1 MKTFLRRYT
10 ELPFVVDFLQT
21 KTLTLLRPISWDDKN
36 DAYYINQYAE
46 RHHLKAAERGK
57 TNAAGSEAARAA
69 CSRFL
74 VGLRR
79 SLVGAELHY
88 QPVYGLLPVVK
99 RVGRDG
105 RSFASI
111 AVVYPYMDSC
121 PVARETLVRCEFG
134 KAGTVVTQQK
144 QLAILVGGGPAPGIN
159 SVISAATIRS
169 QLEGVEVLGIRDGF
183 NWIMQGNIEHVTP
196 LTIES
201 VSRVHFRGGSH
212 IGISRANP
220 TSNPEHLENVVTSL
234 LRLNVWMLITIGGD
248 DTAFS
253 AMKLQ
258 ERAGGR
264 IHVVH
269 VPKTIDNDLDLP
281 AHIDTFGY
289 QTARHHGA
297 EVVKNLM
304 VDAKTTSRWYFVIAM
319 GRSAGHLALGI
330 GKAAGATLTLIPE
343 EFAGQRIRLKTFVD
357 TLVGAIIK
365 RLSYGRRDGVAI
377 IAEGLALGIEA
388 NDLEQLEDVER
399 DAHGNVRIAEVNIGE
414 ILKAQV
420 QKRLGHFGIET
431 TIAAKNIGYELRCA
445 DPIPSDMEY
454 TRDLGYCAA
463 KYLLSGGNAVM
474 ISMQGGNFIPIP
486 FADLIDRE
494 SGRPR
499 VRLVDIHSTR
509 YAIARRYM
517 LRLRRDDF
525 EDPHELAKFAATAGV
540 SLHEFRREFE
550 YLIEAE
556 PPRLVVD
563 AGTHMLVEVPSSGAP
578 SRGAGT

>member
-1 MKTFLRRYT
+1 
-10 ELPFVVDFLQT
+10 VGV
-21 KTLTLLRPISWDDKN
+21 
-36 DAYYINQYAE
+36 
-46 RHHLKAAERGK
+46 LKGHA
-57 TNAAGSEAARAA
+57 
-69 CSRFL
+69 
-74 VGLRR
+74 
-79 SLVGAELHY
+79 
-88 QPVYGLLPVVK
+88 
-99 RVGRDG
+99 
-105 RSFASI
+105 
-111 AVVYPYMDSC
+111 
-121 PVARETLVRCEFG
+121 
-134 KAGTVVTQQK
+134 
-144 QLAILVGGGPAPGIN
+144 LAILVGGGPAPGIN

-169 QLEGVEVLGIRDGF
+169 QLDGVDVVGIRDGF
-183 NWIMQGNIEHVTP
+183 EWIMQGDVEHVTP
-196 LTIES
+196 LSIEA
-201 VSRVHFRGGSH
+201 VSRIHFRGGSH

-220 TSNPEHLENVVTSL
+220 TATPEHLENVVTSL
-234 LRLNVWMLITIGGD
+234 LRLNVSMLITIGGD

-253 AMKLQ
+253 AMKLE

-281 AHIDTFGY
+281 AHVDTFGY
-289 QTARHHGA
+289 QTARHHGV
-297 EVVKNLM
+297 EIVKNLM

-319 GRSAGHLALGI
+319 GRKAGHLALGI

-343 EFAGQRIRLKTFVD
+343 EFAGRQIRLRTFVD

-377 IAEGLALGIEA
+377 IAEGLVLGIDPD
-388 NDLEQLEDVER
+388 DLAQVEDVER

-420 QKRLGHFGIET
+420 QERLGSFGIMT

-494 SGRPR
+494 SGRAR

-517 LRLRRDDF
+517 IRLRRDDF
-525 EDPHELAKFAATAGV
+525 EDPHELAKFAATAGG
-540 SLHEFRREFE
+540 SLQEFRKQFE

-556 PPRLVVD
+556 PPPLVID
-563 AGTHMLVEVPSSGAP
+563 TSQRTRVESSSP
-578 SRGAGT
+578 